1 MADESFEPETVYHGS
16 TYSVP
21 PHEITQG
28 LRGTRLTTFHAGTEQ
43 SAKDRLDFWAQP
55 GDVPSYLHT
64 YRITG
69 GVGPDTWGDPI
80 TDEEYNEGLEPEDY
94 DRLEPWEKSVPED
107 DTTTIH
113 PYTNEGEDR
122 GSTSYVIP
130 TSMVGNNVKYL
141 GTQFANWTTNQY
153 GQKELQVLSGEG
165 RSSSR
170 EDWK

>member
-16 TYSVP
+16 TSMLP
-21 PHEITQG
+21 PHAKENP
-28 LRGTRLTTFHAGTEQ
+28 RRSATFHAGTEQ
-43 SAKDRLDFWAQP
+43 AAKDRLDFWAQP

-80 TDEEYNEGLEPEDY
+80 TDEEYNKHVEPQELGFLKPAN
-94 DRLEPWEKSVPED
+94 RSVPEN

-113 PYTNEGEDR
+113 PYVNEGEDD
-122 GSTSYVIP
+122 GSISYVIP
-130 TSMVGNNVKYL
+130 TDMVGHHVKYL
-141 GTQFANWTTNQY
+141 GTQFANWVTNQH
-153 GQKELQVLSGEG
+153 GQKELQALSGEG